1 MEEIEYIENQKI
13 KIHADHKRWMSEVE
27 FYEDEIEFFLKEL
40 NAVLLKNEGSFS
52 MMENV
57 AEYQGILKKKKLK
70 LETIREE
77 IEFQKRIFDV
87 DEIMPENI
95 EYHLILQEKFTKV
108 VTNFEKIKKNLK
120 RFASH
125 ND

>member
-27 FYEDEIEFFLKEL
+27 FYEAEIEFFQKEL
-40 NAVLLKNEGSFS
+40 NAVLLKNESSFS

-108 VTNFEKIKKNLK
+108 VTNFEKIKKNLR

>member
-1 MEEIEYIENQKI
+1 MEELEYIEDQKI
-13 KIHADHKRWMSEVE
+13 KIHSDHKRWMSEVE
-27 FYEDEIEFFLKEL
+27 FYEDEIKFFLREL
-40 NAVLLKNEGSFS
+40 NVVLLKNEGSFS
-52 MMENV
+52 MLENV
-57 AEYQGILKKKKLK
+57 QEYQGILKKKMLK
-70 LETIREE
+70 LEKIREE

-95 EYHLILQEKFTKV
+95 EYHLILQEKFTEV
-108 VTNFEKIKKNLK
+108 VANFEKIKKNLK

>member
-95 EYHLILQEKFTKV
+95 EYHLILKEKFTEV
-108 VTNFEKIKKNLK
+108 VSNFEKIKKNLK